1 MQRYHRQHRPLLLRG
16 VPSFI
21 GGLVVFAS
29 AAFNARAETWFDP
42 AFFKDDPSMVAD
54 LSRFEKG
61 QKITPGV
68 YRVDIALNQTI
79 IDTRNV
85 NFVELTP
92 EKGVVA
98 CLTSDNLEAMGVNI
112 AAFPA
117 FKQLDKQACA
127 PLTEIIPDARVNFDL
142 NKLRLEIS
150 VPQIAIK
157 SNARGYVPPE
167 RWDEGINA
175 LLLGYS
181 FSGANSIRSST
192 DSDNGSSYFLN
203 LTGGVNLGPW
213 RLRNNSTW
221 SRSNDQAA
229 EWNNIS
235 SYMQRAVIPLKSELT
250 VGDDYTAGDFFDSV
264 SFRGI
269 QLASDDNMLPDSLKG
284 FAPVVRGIAKSN
296 AQVTVKQNGNTV
308 YQTYVAPGAFEIS
321 DLYST
326 SSSGDLQIEI
336 KEADGSINS
345 YTVPFSSV
353 PLLQRQG
360 RLKYA
365 VTLAK
370 YRANSDDQLEKKFA
384 QVTLQWGGP
393 WGVTWYGGGQYA
405 DYYRAAMFGMGFNL
419 GDMGAI
425 SVDATEAKST
435 LADKSEH
442 TGQSYRFLY
451 AKTLNQLGTNFQL
464 MGYRYSTAGFYTLSD
479 TMYQHMDGYEFND
492 DDDEDT
498 PLWSRYYNLYYTK
511 RGRLQINISQQLGN
525 YGSFYL
531 SGSQQTYW
539 HTNQQD
545 RLLQF
550 GYNTQVKDISLGL
563 SWNYSKSR
571 GQPNADQVFALNVSL
586 PFNLWLPQSQDSS
599 TAKRNYA
606 WMTSNTS
613 IDNEGHATQNMGVTG
628 TLLDDGN
635 LSYSLQQGYASA
647 GKTANGSASMD
658 YKGAFGD
665 ARLGYNYSDNAR
677 QQQFN
682 YALSGSLVAHSHGIT
697 LGQSLGETNVLIA
710 APGAENTRVENNT
723 GIKTDWRGYTVLPY
737 ATSYRENRIALDA
750 ASLKRNV
757 DVENAVVDVVPTK
770 GALVMAQFKA
780 HTGAR
785 VLLKTIKQGKP
796 LRFGSMATLD
806 GEQTNNGIIDDDGS
820 LYMAGLPMQG
830 SITVRWGRAAEQAC
844 RINYQLTEQQM
855 KAPITRMD
863 AICQ

>member
-1 MQRYHRQHRPLLLRG
+1 MQRTHRQYSLLLPCG
-16 VPSFI
+16 VPSFL

-29 AAFNARAETWFDP
+29 TTFNALAETWFDP

-61 QKITPGV
+61 QRITPGI
-68 YRVDIALNQTI
+68 YRVDIVLNQSV

-85 NFVELTP
+85 NFVELP
-92 EKGVVA
+92 EDKGVAA
-98 CLTSDNLEAMGVNI
+98 CLTASNLDEMGVNI

-127 PLTEIIPDARVNFDL
+127 PLADIIPDASVTFNI

-181 FSGANSIRSST
+181 FSGANSIRSNAGS
-192 DSDNGSSYFLN
+192 DSDNSYFLN
-203 LTGGVNLGPW
+203 LNSGVNLGAW
-213 RLRNNSTW
+213 RFRNNSTW
-221 SRSNDQAA
+221 SRNNDQGAQ
-229 EWNNIS
+229 WNNLS
-235 SYMQRAVIPLKSELT
+235 SYLQRTVIPLKSELT
-250 VGDDYTAGDFFDSV
+250 IGDDYTSGDFFDSV
-264 SFRGI
+264 SFRGV
-269 QLASDDNMLPDSLKG
+269 QLESDDNMLPDSLKG

-296 AQVTVKQNGNTV
+296 AQVTIKQNGYTI
-308 YQTYVAPGAFEIS
+308 YQTYVSPGAFEIS

-336 KEADGSINS
+336 KEADGSVNS
-345 YTVPFSSV
+345 YSVPFSSV

-360 RLKYA
+360 RIKYA
-365 VTLAK
+365 LTLAK
-370 YRANSDDQLEKKFA
+370 YRSNSNDQQEKKFA
-384 QVTLQWGGP
+384 QATLQWGGP
-393 WGVTWYGGGQYA
+393 LGMTWYGGGQYS
-405 DYYRAAMFGMGFNL
+405 DYYRAVMCGLGFNL
-419 GDMGAI
+419 GDLGAI
-425 SVDATEAKST
+425 SFDAMQAKST
-435 LADKSEH
+435 LADQSEH
-442 TGQSYRFLY
+442 KGQSYRFLY

-464 MGYRYSTAGFYTLSD
+464 MGYRYSTSGFYTLSD

-492 DDDEDT
+492 DDDDDT
-498 PLWSRYYNLYYTK
+498 PMWSRYYNLYYTK
-511 RGRLQINISQQLGN
+511 RGKIQFNISQQLAG

-539 HTNQQD
+539 HTDQQD

-550 GYNTQVKDISLGL
+550 GYNTQIKNVSLGL

-571 GQPNADQVFALNVSL
+571 GQSDADQVVALNVSL
-586 PFNLWLPQSQDSS
+586 PFNLWLANNSDNYS
-599 TAKRNYA
+599 AKKNYA

-613 IDNEGHATQNMGVTG
+613 IDNEGHTTQNLGVTG

-635 LSYSLQQGYASA
+635 LSYSLQQGYDSEGETAS
-647 GKTANGSASMD
+647 GSASMD

-665 ARLGYNYSDNAR
+665 ARVGYTYSDNAN

-682 YALSGSLVAHSHGIT
+682 YAFSGSLVAHSQGIT

-710 APGAENTRVENNT
+710 APGAENTRVANNT
-723 GIKTDWRGYTVLPY
+723 GVKTDWRGYTVMPY
-737 ATSYRENRIALDA
+737 ATSYRENRVALDA
-750 ASLKRNV
+750 SSLKRNV
-757 DVENAVVDVVPTK
+757 DIENAVVNVVPTK
-770 GALVMAQFKA
+770 GALVLAEFKA
-780 HTGAR
+780 HKGAR
-785 VLLKTIKQGKP
+785 VLLNTSRFGKP

-806 GEQTNNGIIDDDGS
+806 GTETNSGIIDDDGA
-820 LYMAGLPMQG
+820 LYMAGLPPEG
-830 SITVRWGRAAEQAC
+830 TITVRWGEGNDQAC
-844 RINYQLTEQQM
+844 HIKYQLTEQQVNS
-855 KAPITRMD
+855 PITRME
-863 AICQ
+863 AVCE